1 MLKLHYRDTEETKG
15 RKTEGVKYNNYVI
28 QHMEIIKQLK
38 GMKRKRTNTV
48 AIKRG
53 DN

>member
-1 MLKLHYRDTEETKG
+1 MY
-15 RKTEGVKYNNYVI
+15 NYVI

-48 AIKRG
+48 AIKG
-53 DN
+53 ETTEILNEQTN